1 MEKIKINES
10 DSSLEQQYEK
20 HIIKSIESFQKY
32 KEFMKLTGKILHY
45 LEKPV
50 LHYICIIYWN
60 TKINPFDFNII
71 FSFEFIEGEI
81 PYISI
86 LTNFEPNL
94 NDNRNYYRC
103 LTKKYKYH
111 FSLDNLI
118 EQEKILENII
128 NGLENFLALINESLA
143 INTFIFFGQYEYDHI
158 YQINDFL
165 QKDFDI
171 NFIRINDLKEKEE
184 KYIIIT
190 ELYFLLFKP
199 IEQDKSL
206 VKLLF
211 YQKLKDLNINLLF
224 EKNEKNGNLIL
235 KLKDTKYKENIEFE
249 LINRKRKNKLNEI
262 NLVLNEHLDNNC
274 EFLENLKS
282 NNIGNN
288 IDFKKYNMVIEKYK
302 ILFNGDKNNFKI
314 KEKSE
319 KKIKEYIKCVEF
331 YEKLLEL
338 YDKLKIKKERRD
350 KIIDN
355 IIYLCS
361 ELVNYTNCEGEDD
374 NKYLIKIRK
383 YIELQKNK

>member
-1 MEKIKINES
+1 M
-10 DSSLEQQYEK
+10 
-20 HIIKSIESFQKY
+20 F
-32 KEFMKLTGKILHY
+32 
-45 LEKPV
+45 
-50 LHYICIIYWN
+50 
-60 TKINPFDFNII
+60 
-71 FSFEFIEGEI
+71 
-81 PYISI
+81 
-86 LTNFEPNL
+86 
-94 NDNRNYYRC
+94 
-103 LTKKYKYH
+103 
-111 FSLDNLI
+111 
-118 EQEKILENII
+118 
-128 NGLENFLALINESLA
+128 
-143 INTFIFFGQYEYDHI
+143 
-158 YQINDFL
+158 
-165 QKDFDI
+165 
-171 NFIRINDLKEKEE
+171 
-184 KYIIIT
+184 
-190 ELYFLLFKP
+190 FKP
-199 IEQDKSL
+199 IKQDKSL